1 MDIEPSRSIYDA
13 LFSWGC
19 LAAVVWDGVRIR
31 QGPGSRNP
39 NSGRRWIVQSQP
51 GLAGSLTIF
60 RIPPAELRFEPRSPS
75 GTEGPNCTAQ
85 TQLSARIGVR
95 LEET

>member
-19 LAAVVWDGVRIR
+19 LAAVVWDGVRID

-39 NSGRRWIVQSQP
+39 TAEDG
-51 GLAGSLTIF
+51 GSFNRKL
-60 RIPPAELRFEPRSPS
+60 
-75 GTEGPNCTAQ
+75 GWQGH
-85 TQLSARIGVR
+85 
-95 LEET
+95 